1 MDGKSPLI
9 IVDASVLRWIS
20 TSPANWDTA
29 EALWWSFK
37 DRPPLKCWWILDVRG
52 QNEPPGTMNIMNS
65 SEPPGRF
72 VFYFYSFWVTH
83 QKFLVKPPFKP
94 PFKPPLNHGSS
105 WWKHHFWSLK
115 KSHILPMGFSH
126 AFPRWLQ
133 RSLNWRQHGGTIEGW
148 RYQQFGLVL
157 LGKFTLW

>member
-1 MDGKSPLI
+1 MHLYLDGFRHHQPTGT
-9 IVDASVLRWIS
+9 LRKLFGGLLRIDHHWSADESSMFVGKMNHQVPWIS
-20 TSPANWDTA
+20 WIRQNHQV
-29 EALWWSFK
+29 ALF
-37 DRPPLKCWWILDVRG
+37 
-52 QNEPPGTMNIMNS
+52 
-65 SEPPGRF
+65 F
-72 VFYFYSFWVTH
+72 FYSFWVTH
-83 QKFLVKPPFKP
+83 QKFLVKP